1 MTALDQ
7 WKDRFAPEHSACASP
22 DCQVPERAI
31 WPGDTVL
38 ADDTGRQVHEDCEVP
53 GE

>member
-1 MTALDQ
+1 MSELAQ
-7 WKDRFAPEHSACASP
+7 WEDRFAPEHSACASP
-22 DCQVPERAI
+22 DCPVPERAI

-38 ADDTGRQVHEDCEVP
+38 ADGTGRQVHEDCEVP